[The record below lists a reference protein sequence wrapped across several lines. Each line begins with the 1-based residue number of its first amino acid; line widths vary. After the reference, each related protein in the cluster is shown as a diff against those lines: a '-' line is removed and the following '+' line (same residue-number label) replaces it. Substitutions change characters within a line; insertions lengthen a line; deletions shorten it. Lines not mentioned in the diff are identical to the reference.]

1 MSLETRIPKE
11 INDYREK
18 IVFGLSG
25 RQLASV
31 AVAVAV
37 VGVTA
42 LVMHY
47 LLGLDLRV
55 IEYVLILEAMPIIAV
70 GFLRPKSLDF
80 EDFAAVWYHHRFG
93 PKRLPNMTDVDFL
106 TSLYP
111 MHATNAKQGDGSH
124 EIPRKERKRRRKA
137 LKECLQEPAEARAKR
152 RRPKR
157 RAERRPRPSRPKR
170 REAARGAQAQER
182 ARTLYRP

>member
-18 IVFGLSG
+18 LVFGLST
-25 RQLASV
+25 RQLG
-31 AVAVAV
+31 AVGAAIAV

-42 LVMHY
+42 FIMHG
-47 LLGLDLRV
+47 LLGIDLRV
-55 IEYVLILEAMPIIAV
+55 IEYVLILEAMPIVAV

-80 EDFAAVWYHHRFG
+80 EDFAVVWYHHRFG
-93 PKRLPNMTDVDFL
+93 PKQLPNMTDVDHL

-111 MHATNAKQGDGSH
+111 VNPTTARQGDGSH
-124 EIPRKERKRRRKA
+124 EIPSKEKRRRGKI
-137 LKECLQEPAEARAKR
+137 LKECLQEPTETRAKHFR
-152 RRPKR
+152 QPK
-157 RAERRPRPSRPKR
+157 RRPRPARSER
-170 REAARGAQAQER
+170 REAARGAQAQKR

>member
-18 IVFGLSG
+18 LVFGLSA
-25 RQLASV
+25 RQLGAV
-31 AVAVAV
+31 GVAVAV
-37 VGVTA
+37 VGATA
-42 LVMHY
+42 AVMHG
-47 LLGLDLRV
+47 LLGIDLKIV
-55 IEYVLILEAMPIIAV
+55 EYVLILEAMPIVAV

-80 EDFAAVWYHHRFG
+80 EDFATVWCHHRFG

-111 MHATNAKQGDGSH
+111 MHPENAKQGDGSH

-137 LKECLQEPAEARAKR
+137 LKECLQEPAEARAKHG
-152 RRPKR
+152 RPKR
-157 RAERRPRPSRPKR
+157 RPERRPRPSRLKR

-182 ARTLYRP
+182 ARTLHRP

>member
-18 IVFGLSG
+18 LVFGLST

-31 AVAVAV
+31 GVAVAV

-42 LVMHY
+42 LFMHY
-47 LLGLDLRV
+47 VAGIDLRV
-55 IEYVLILEAMPIIAV
+55 IEYVLILEAMPIVAV

-93 PKRLPNMTDVDFL
+93 PKQLPNMTDVEHL

-111 MHATNAKQGDGSH
+111 VNPTTANQGDGSH
-124 EIPRKERKRRRKA
+124 EIPSKEKRRRRKA
-137 LKECLQEPAEARAKR
+137 LEECLQEPAEARAR
-152 RRPKR
+152 RKRPK
-157 RAERRPRPSRPKR
+157 RRPRPSRSER
-170 REAARGAQAQER
+170 REATRGTQAQER
-182 ARTLYRP
+182 TRTLHRP